1 METNH
6 LPLKETLGKLL
17 GLTLILGAIWLLVAG
32 QAEAAMHWGNPCG
45 YPRGNDS
52 GSWVTN
58 IFVFSILGLGV
69 YVFFGSTISNKVK
82 DFIRPRRR
90 R

>member
-1 METNH
+1 MKFPH
-6 LPLKETLGKLL
+6 LALKEARGKLL
-17 GLTLILGAIWLLVAG
+17 GLTLILGAIWLLAAG
-32 QAEAAMHWGNPCG
+32 QAEAAMHWGNPCFA
-45 YPRGNDS
+45 RGNYS

-58 IFVFSILGLGV
+58 IFVFSILVVGV